1 VPDVPGASR
10 QTDEVTGM
18 TTTSTTWPV
27 QERGFTLIELMITVV
42 IVAIL
47 ASIALPSYQ
56 NHLQKARRADAY
68 DCLLN
73 AAQRQENY
81 FYQNNTYAST
91 IGALGMDAQSCGDGD
106 YYELKVTTE
115 NATSYLLTASRVAGS
130 PQIKDTR
137 CGDLTLSSAGEKSNN
152 GSLPGSDCW

>member
-1 VPDVPGASR
+1 VPGATR
-10 QTDEVTGM
+10 EIDEVKGM
-18 TTTSTTWPV
+18 TTTRTTWPA

-47 ASIALPSYQ
+47 ASVALPSYQ

-73 AAQRQENY
+73 AAQRQESF

-91 IGALGMDAQSCGDGD
+91 IDALGMDAESCGDGD
-106 YYELKVTTE
+106 YYTLKIDGDP
-115 NATSYLLTASRVAGS
+115 NIATSYKLTAERVEGS
-130 PQIKDTR
+130 EQMKDTK
-137 CGDLTLSSAGEKSNN
+137 CGDLTLSSTGEKSNEK
-152 GSLPGSDCW
+152 GSLPGSQCW

>member
-1 VPDVPGASR
+1 MMALTSKHPGKE
-10 QTDEVTGM
+10 Q
-18 TTTSTTWPV
+18 
-27 QERGFTLIELMITVV
+27 GFTLIELMITVV

-47 ASIALPSYQ
+47 ASVAVPSYQ
-56 NHLQKARRADAY
+56 GQMQKARRADAY

-73 AAQRQENY
+73 AAQRQENF
-81 FYQNNTYAST
+81 FYQNNTYASNV
-91 IGALGMDAQSCGDGD
+91 GALGMTAQSCGEGD
-106 YYELKVTTE
+106 YYELEVTTG

-137 CGDLTLSSAGEKSNN
+137 CGDLTLSSAGVKSNVN

>member
-1 VPDVPGASR
+1 MMALTSKRPGKD
-10 QTDEVTGM
+10 Q
-18 TTTSTTWPV
+18 
-27 QERGFTLIELMITVV
+27 GFTLIELMITVV

-47 ASIALPSYQ
+47 ASVAVPSYQ
-56 NHLQKARRADAY
+56 NQMQKARRADAY

-73 AAQRQENY
+73 AAQRQENF

-91 IGALGMDAQSCGDGD
+91 VDALGMTAQSCGDGD
-106 YYELKVTTE
+106 YYELAVTTG

-137 CGDLTLSSAGEKSNN
+137 CGDLTLSSAGEKSNVN

>member
-1 VPDVPGASR
+1 
-10 QTDEVTGM
+10 M
-18 TTTSTTWPV
+18 TTTRTTWPA

-47 ASIALPSYQ
+47 ASVALPSYQ

-73 AAQRQENY
+73 AAQRQESF

-91 IGALGMDAQSCGDGD
+91 IDALGMDDQSCGEGD
-106 YYELKVTTE
+106 YYTLKID
-115 NATSYLLTASRVAGS
+115 ADSTSYKLIAERVAGS
-130 PQIKDTR
+130 AQMKDTK
-137 CGDLTLSSAGEKSNN
+137 CGDLTLSSTGEKSNVD